1 MSNVTHVIVMC
12 VHYRGHRTKEKKD
25 EEEEENNNKTAVL
38 YR

>member
-1 MSNVTHVIVMC
+1 MC

-25 EEEEENNNKTAVL
+25 EEEEEEENNNKTAVL